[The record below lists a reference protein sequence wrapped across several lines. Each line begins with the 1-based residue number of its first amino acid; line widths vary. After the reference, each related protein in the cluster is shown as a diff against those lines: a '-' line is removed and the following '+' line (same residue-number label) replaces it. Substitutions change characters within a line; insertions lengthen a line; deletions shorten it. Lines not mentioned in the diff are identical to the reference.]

1 MSTGTGTPSPAQA
14 VSRGDKTNIRWLVL
28 VLMCLMY
35 LVTYIDRA
43 CISVVAPV
51 ISKEFGFTK
60 FQMGLIFGAFGWA
73 YSLGQIPGG
82 WMGDRFGP
90 RRVLPSIVLFWSAMT
105 MATARAFNFAS
116 FAVIRFI
123 FGLGEA
129 GANPTSTR
137 AVQHW
142 YPKAERGFVNGIMH
156 SFINFS
162 VSLVPPVVVAIMG
175 AWGWRSVFYICGVVG
190 AAWAIVY
197 WVVYRDGPEQHRF
210 VNKAELAHIRGV
222 SPDGSI
228 NIVQQD
234 AKRKVPW
241 AIILRAPNTWFL
253 SAAWSCYCYNSY
265 FFFYWLPFYL
275 VEHHHVSMKQ
285 MGILASLPLLV
296 GGIGGVAGGALT
308 DAFYKRTGNLRNARR
323 YVCIMSMVGSA
334 VFLVPSALLQ
344 NPVIVVSCMAGTCFF
359 LASVMGPSWAVAMDI
374 GKDYSGSVSG
384 VMNMIG
390 TGAGAM
396 SPIIFGFLVQKGMW
410 ITPFVIAFCI
420 LIAGAFIWAFLVN
433 AEKSVVDKAQTV
445 L

>member
-14 VSRGDKTNIRWLVL
+14 VSRGEKTNIRWLVL

-142 YPKAERGFVNGIMH
+142 YPKAERGFVNGLMH

-190 AAWAIVY
+190 AAWAVFY
-197 WVVYRDGPEQHRF
+197 WLVYRDRPEQHRF
-210 VNKAELAHIRGV
+210 VNEAELAHIRGV

-228 NIVQQD
+228 NIVRQE
-234 AKRKVPW
+234 AKRQVPW
-241 AIILRAPNTWFL
+241 SIILRAPTLGSFRPHGPATVTTRTF
-253 SAAWSCYCYNSY
+253 SFTGY
-265 FFFYWLPFYL
+265 PFT
-275 VEHHHVSMKQ
+275 S
-285 MGILASLPLLV
+285 
-296 GGIGGVAGGALT
+296 
-308 DAFYKRTGNLRNARR
+308 
-323 YVCIMSMVGSA
+323 
-334 VFLVPSALLQ
+334 
-344 NPVIVVSCMAGTCFF
+344 
-359 LASVMGPSWAVAMDI
+359 
-374 GKDYSGSVSG
+374 
-384 VMNMIG
+384 
-390 TGAGAM
+390 
-396 SPIIFGFLVQKGMW
+396 
-410 ITPFVIAFCI
+410 
-420 LIAGAFIWAFLVN
+420 
-433 AEKSVVDKAQTV
+433 
-445 L
+445 